1 MEQSLP
7 EKNSKKVINAWCS
20 YDIANS
26 AYSLSISTA
35 IFPIYYSAVM
45 PKTVNFLGSSFVNTV
60 LLDYAI
66 AFGYF
71 IIVFLTPLLSGIADL
86 CGYRKRFMQMF
97 TILGSLSCIGL
108 YWFSSD
114 NYLLGIILPATA
126 VIGFAG
132 SLVYYNSFLPIIAT
146 KDKHDKISARGFM
159 FGYAGSMLLLIINLI
174 TIMKPE
180 IFGFVDQDG
189 KGDSGS
195 ATRFAFLTVGFWWL
209 IIGSISV
216 SFLNEYPSKIAFR
229 TRILSNGFKEILSV
243 FKQVRTMPV
252 LSGFLL
258 AFFFLSTGVQ
268 TIIMV
273 AALFGSAE
281 LGIDSTKLIATIL
294 IIQVVAIFGAWVFGK
309 ESTMMGNKFSL
320 MTMLII
326 WILICVSAYFV
337 TNEIQFFILGG
348 CVGLVMGGIQSQAG
362 STYAKLIPDTTTDT
376 ASFFSFYD
384 ITEKVAIVVG
394 MFGFGFVQHLTG
406 SMRNSALFLGILFLL
421 SLVIVA
427 FSNLKKVRS

>member
-1 MEQSLP
+1 MEQNLP

-45 PKTVNFLGSSFVNTV
+45 PKTVSVFGSSVAYSV

-66 AFGYF
+66 AAGYF
-71 IIVFLTPLLSGIADL
+71 LIVFLTPLLSGIADL
-86 CGYRKRFMQMF
+86 CGYRKRFMQLF
-97 TILGSLSCIGL
+97 TVVGSLSCMGL
-108 YWFSSD
+108 YWFTAD
-114 NYLLGIILPATA
+114 NYILGIILPAIA

-180 IFGFVDQDG
+180 LFGFIDENG
-189 KGDSGS
+189 NGDSGAAS
-195 ATRFAFLTVGFWWL
+195 RFAFLVVGFWWL
-209 IIGSISV
+209 IIGSV
-216 SFLNEYPSKIAFR
+216 SIYFLKEYPSKMPFQ
-229 TRILSNGFKEILSV
+229 TRILRNGFNEIASV
-243 FKQVRTMPV
+243 FKQVYKMPV
-252 LSGFLL
+252 LASFLL

-268 TIIMV
+268 TIIIV
-273 AALFGSAE
+273 AALFGSNV

-294 IIQVVAIFGAWVFGK
+294 IIQVVAIFGAWIFGK
-309 ESTMMGNKFSL
+309 VSTSVGNKISL
-320 MTMLII
+320 LIMLSI
-326 WILICVSAYFV
+326 WILICISAYFI
-337 TNEIQFFILGG
+337 TSEIHFFILGG
-348 CVGLVMGGIQSQAG
+348 SVGLVMGGIQSQAR
-362 STYAKLIPDTTTDT
+362 STYAKLIPAGTTDT

-384 ITEKVAIVVG
+384 ITEKIAIVVG
-394 MFGFGFVQHLTG
+394 MFGFGFVQHITG

-427 FSNLKKVRS
+427 FSDYKKVRS

>member
-1 MEQSLP
+1 MEQNLP
-7 EKNSKKVINAWCS
+7 PKNSKKIINAWCS

-35 IFPIYYSAVM
+35 IFPIYYTAVM
-45 PKTVNFLGSSFVNTV
+45 SEKVNFLGTSVVNTV
-60 LLDYAI
+60 LLDYSI
-66 AFGYF
+66 AAGYF
-71 IIVFLTPLLSGIADL
+71 FIVFLTPLLSGIADL
-86 CGYRKRFMQMF
+86 CGFRKRFMQIF

-108 YWFSSD
+108 YWFNAD
-114 NYLLGIILPATA
+114 KYYLGIALPALA

-146 KDKHDKISARGFM
+146 KDRHDKISARGFM
-159 FGYAGSMLLLIINLI
+159 FGYAGSMLLLIINLL

-180 IFGFVDQDG
+180 LFGFVDQQG
-189 KGDSGS
+189 KGDSGA
-195 ATRFAFLTVGFWWL
+195 ATRFAFVTVGFWWL
-209 IIGSISV
+209 IIGSISIF
-216 SFLNEYPSKIAFR
+216 FLKEYPSKIPFR
-229 TRILSNGFKEILSV
+229 TKILSNGFKEIAAV
-243 FKQVRTMPV
+243 FKQVRKMPV

-294 IIQVVAIFGAWVFGK
+294 IIQVVAILGSWIFSRV
-309 ESTMMGNKFSL
+309 SSSMGNKFSL
-320 MTMLII
+320 ISMLSI
-326 WILICVSAYFV
+326 WILICISAFFV

-348 CVGLVMGGIQSQAG
+348 CVGLVMGGIQSQAR
-362 STYAKLIPDTTTDT
+362 STYAKLIPSSTTDT

-394 MFGFGFVQHLTG
+394 MFGFGFVQHVTG
-406 SMRNSALFLGILFLL
+406 SMRNSALFLGILFLI

-427 FSNLKKVRS
+427 FSNLKKVTD